1 MSRDLRWYN
10 PSLDKHEELKDKVL
24 DIVNSTG
31 RIETP
36 DILDEVKNDF
46 KEKNDWSPQY
56 IRNMLSDIR
65 VVLEDEDKI
74 RTEENP
80 EGGQPTFVWVKK

>member
-10 PSLDKHEELKDKVL
+10 PSLDKHEELKDEVL
-24 DIVNSTG
+24 DIVKDKG

-36 DILDEVKNDF
+36 DILEKVKPHF
-46 KEKNDWSPQY
+46 KKEYEWSGQY

-65 VVLEDEDKI
+65 VVLEDEDEI
-74 RTEENP
+74 RTEKNP
-80 EGGQPTFVWVKK
+80 EGGEPTFVWVKK